1 MDKQLYTVL
10 RGVLPDRPTPPLGTK
25 TRAGSASSLREIRL
39 RVETE
44 GLGTGEPERLLKER
58 DVLAVAPPIP
68 LRLVAPEKKTAAEI
82 QDQGQVTWG
91 VQAVGADKCS
101 WTAEKIVVAILDSG
115 IDRSHEAF
123 ENAKIDDRDFTGT
136 GAGDANGHGT
146 HCAATIFGQGREGR
160 RFAVAPSLG
169 KALVGKVLDGEG
181 AGTTD
186 ALTRAIIWSLQ
197 EGANIITMSLGM
209 DFPLYVRSLVELGL
223 PIELATSKALEGYR
237 ENIRFFDKL
246 ADLVTSSGPFGPG
259 ALLIA
264 AAGNESNRQGNPSF
278 EIGVAPPAAARGVV
292 SVAAL
297 ERMGGSGSDLMKV
310 APFSNAGA
318 EVSAPGV
325 SILSAKAGGGYEE
338 MSGTS
343 MAAPHVAGVAALWAA
358 KMLSEEKR
366 LDPRLL
372 ASRVTGTTCRFPG
385 WDSIDVGAGL
395 VQAPPP

>member
-1 MDKQLYTVL
+1 MEKQLYTVL
-10 RGVLPDRPTPPLGTK
+10 RGVLPDRPTPPPGTR
-25 TRAGSASSLREIRL
+25 TRARSSSGRREIRL

-44 GLGTGEPERLLKER
+44 GLGTGEPERLLQER
-58 DVLAVAPPIP
+58 GVLAVAPPIP
-68 LRLVAPEKKTAAEI
+68 LRLVAPTKKTAVEI
-82 QDQGQVTWG
+82 QDDGPVTWG
-91 VQAVGADKCS
+91 VQAVGADSCT
-101 WTAEKIVVAILDSG
+101 WTAEEIVVAILDSG
-115 IDRSHEAF
+115 IDRGHEAF
-123 ENAKIDDRDFTGT
+123 SDAKIDDCDFTGT

-146 HCAATIFGQGREGR
+146 HCAATIFGRGGGGR

-169 KALVGKVLDGEG
+169 KALIGKVLDSEG
-181 AGTTD
+181 AGTTN

-209 DFPLYVRSLVELGL
+209 DFPLYVRSLVELGI

-246 ADLVTSSGPFGPG
+246 ADLVTTSGPFGPG

-264 AAGNESNRQGNPSF
+264 AAGNESDRLGSPSF
-278 EIGVAPPAAARGVV
+278 EIGVAPPAAARGVI

-297 ERMGGSGSDLMKV
+297 ERVGGGSDLLKV

-325 SILSAKAGGGYEE
+325 SILSAKAGGGYAE

-372 ASRVTGTTCRFPG
+372 ANRVSGTTRRFPG
-385 WDSIDVGAGL
+385 WESVDTGAGL